1 VTDHAAST
9 PPESLS
15 EYIRVV
21 QENTQKYLR
30 DLTTENEKL
39 CELIRTLEGHLD
51 QERKDKEEVEARIRS
66 IEAERRAYMERYLEV
81 EAQNDN
87 VAKLYAAT
95 LRLHG
100 TISHADVLAAV
111 HEIIINLVGSEEFA
125 VFETN
130 ADGSRLVRSSSF
142 GIPAERL
149 GPVTVGEGIVGRC
162 AQTGDT
168 YIAGEGKADDGGTP
182 APIDSKITACVP
194 FIVEGVVTGAV
205 AIFRLLSHKPR
216 LEPVDLEL
224 FTLLGS
230 HAATAL
236 YCTAVVETTGAPRSL
251 HMRASVDTTPDTKP
265 TTKPDTKG

>member
-1 VTDHAAST
+1 MSDH
-9 PPESLS
+9 S
-15 EYIRVV
+15 EGISDYIRTV

-39 CELIRTLEGHLD
+39 CALIRTLEGHLD
-51 QERKDKEEVEARIRS
+51 KERKDRQDVEARIKA
-66 IEAERRAYMERYLEV
+66 IEAERRAYLERYLEV

-95 LRLHG
+95 LRLHS

-125 VFETN
+125 VFEMN

-142 GIPAERL
+142 GMDAARL
-149 GPVTVGEGIVGRC
+149 VPIAPGVGIIGRC
-162 AQTGDT
+162 AQSGES
-168 YIAGEGKADDGGTP
+168 YVAGHDAKADGARSPTE
-182 APIDSKITACVP
+182 AHLTACIPLV
-194 FIVEGVVTGAV
+194 VEGVMTGAV
-205 AIFRLLSHKPR
+205 AIYRLLGHKPQ

-251 HMRASVDTTPDTKP
+251 HMRAAVDSAR
-265 TTKPDTKG
+265 